1 MKIFYF
7 INFIS
12 SSEYPPRLG
21 GHRTGWLTV
30 TNQAPVLV
38 ARASGFS
45 RPLPPPPDLMH
56 VSANVES
63 SSAPWWLPWGW
74 VLVDTVTVS
83 GADNR
88 HHEVK
93 LSYSVIV
100 MLAII
105 DTVLQSSH
113 LTSN

>member
-1 MKIFYF
+1 M
-7 INFIS
+7 NFTS

-30 TNQAPVLV
+30 TNQAPVLL
-38 ARASGFS
+38 ARAPGSS
-45 RPLPPPPDLMH
+45 LLLPPPSLMH

-63 SSAPWWLPWGW
+63 SSAPGWIPWGW

-100 MLAII
+100 MLVII
-105 DTVLQSSH
+105 DKVLQSSH